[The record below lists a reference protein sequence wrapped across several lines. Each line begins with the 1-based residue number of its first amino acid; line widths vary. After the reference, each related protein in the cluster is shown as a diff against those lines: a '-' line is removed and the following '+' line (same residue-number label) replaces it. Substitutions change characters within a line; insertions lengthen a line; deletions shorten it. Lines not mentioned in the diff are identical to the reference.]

1 MTLSRTT
8 TKLKKMKRNILYE
21 LRWQLRHGT
30 KQTQIQW
37 CNDPVVINWS
47 QKFYQ
52 LWNKT
57 IKEYYATTGAQTRR
71 VPIVRQNSTS
81 KQVRVSSKHKYF
93 STKSPY
99 LFRCGYAGMANEI
112 SVPRYLFSDRG

>member
-8 TKLKKMKRNILYE
+8 TKSKKMKRNILSE

-47 QKFYQ
+47 QKFYP
-52 LWNKT
+52 LWNKV
-57 IKEYYATTGAQTRR
+57 IKEHNANSRNTRR
-71 VPIVRQNSTS
+71 VPGVQKNSTN
-81 KQVRVSSKHKYF
+81 KQVRVCSK
-93 STKSPY
+93 
-99 LFRCGYAGMANEI
+99 A
-112 SVPRYLFSDRG
+112 

>member
-1 MTLSRTT
+1 
-8 TKLKKMKRNILYE
+8 MKRNILSE

-47 QKFYQ
+47 QKFYP

-57 IKEYYATTGAQTRR
+57 IKEYNAQNRN
-71 VPIVRQNSTS
+71 VPKLQKNSTS
-81 KQVRVSSKHKYF
+81 KQVRVSSK
-93 STKSPY
+93 
-99 LFRCGYAGMANEI
+99 A
-112 SVPRYLFSDRG
+112 